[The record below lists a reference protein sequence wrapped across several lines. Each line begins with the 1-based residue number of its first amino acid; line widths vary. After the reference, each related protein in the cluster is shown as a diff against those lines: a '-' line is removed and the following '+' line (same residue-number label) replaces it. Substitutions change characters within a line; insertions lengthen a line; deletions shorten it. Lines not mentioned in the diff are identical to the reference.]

1 MNMKSTLYVFND
13 RQELNQKYEQLL
25 KEYKERVYLN
35 HWSITMQIKS
45 DEEKVESLEKLIA
58 SKEEESEAKERK
70 IKSLNERIEALLVSS
85 VEETQKR
92 NQLQSRCEMMEN
104 SLLALQNGNS
114 GEPVSPVPGLSI
126 LSSSALYDL
135 LAETQEKVEDLQ
147 TQLSSLDKEYAKV
160 RSD

>member
-1 MNMKSTLYVFND
+1 M
-13 RQELNQKYEQLL
+13 
-25 KEYKERVYLN
+25 
-35 HWSITMQIKS
+35 
-45 DEEKVESLEKLIA
+45 ESLERLIA
-58 SKEEESEAKERK
+58 SKEEESAAKDRK

-92 NQLQSRCEMMEN
+92 NQLQSRYEMMEN

-114 GEPVSPVPGLSI
+114 DESASPVPGLSI

-160 RSD
+160 HSD